1 MITTLLTFA
10 LYQTQLDPLVRPPL
24 ISPFYSRMPSEDD
37 LVTFVFRVKGGME
50 TEQKSIVSLAGD
62 PFERHVSWHPIRIIS
77 SSIAL
82 GEEYHF
88 LIGAEHP
95 GIGVG
100 KLRQE
105 ETYFGIGHVS
115 KNDRVQM
122 PTSSFYVEVDEPT
135 IFPHQVIKI
144 DPSQAIHNENPHLG
158 VLYTYINVALQ
169 SSNQDAKQILQT
181 LHAKAPLPYEKTR
194 RKDDRKDRPNPIEG
208 PALYIFNKA
217 KTAPPIKKLMLLEIL
232 HEWNMYGYQEEF
244 INAFKLVKNDPE
256 VFNYIN
262 IKKIRIVDP
271 YEKYFK
277 LPSERAF
284 ELADSTELAEW
295 KHLFLR
301 NLPWFTANEQE
312 KQKMASYLLVEDD
325 RLQGLVIA
333 WLANANRQPDKKLQP
348 GLTPQERLAAIEA
361 LRVYWMTY
369 YNIPPTTQQ

>member
-1 MITTLLTFA
+1 MVTATTPVGLLF
-10 LYQTQLDPLVRPPL
+10 
-24 ISPFYSRMPSEDD
+24 
-37 LVTFVFRVKGGME
+37 
-50 TEQKSIVSLAGD
+50 GD
-62 PFERHVSWHPIRIIS
+62 RQNRHVAWHFGKVLS
-77 SSIAL
+77 SNTALDHAGYNLLVSGQQMAL
-82 GEEYHF
+82 GK
-88 LIGAEHP
+88 LA
-95 GIGVG
+95 VG
-100 KLRQE
+100 QA
-105 ETYFGIGHVS
+105 YFGIGHSSKDDLVQLPMYSFFAEVS
-115 KNDRVQM
+115 D
-122 PTSSFYVEVDEPT
+122 PSIAPL
-135 IFPHQVIKI
+135 QVIKI